1 MTVIKRDGKRETVKF
16 DKITSR
22 IEGVV
27 RTFNG
32 LEATRRARLTESR
45 DADGAP
51 ALDIDPV
58 MVSQKVCSALVD
70 GIKSEDIDR
79 VAAEVAQSLCLT
91 HPDYSV
97 LAGLMCISNLHK
109 CTANTFSEYAE
120 SVYTAGVLSE
130 ETISICRSNSQELQ
144 ALLDDSHDYAY
155 DFFAYKTLEKS
166 YLTKEPVTRKVLE
179 RPQYM
184 WLRVAI
190 GIHGND
196 LVGIAETYGA
206 FVTGR
211 FTHASPTLFNAG
223 TTHPQ
228 LASCFL
234 LEVED
239 DSMEGIFDTLK
250 DCAMISKYA
259 GGLGL
264 HISKI
269 RGNGS
274 HIAGTNGTSSGIVP
288 MCSVFEKTLKFS
300 DQSSKRAGSAAMYLE
315 PWHVDVEDFLELR
328 LPTGAEERRC
338 RDLFTAMFIND
349 LFMRRVKANA
359 TWSLFNEHTTPGLC
373 DAFGE
378 EFDALYER
386 YEAEGKWVKQVNAQD
401 IWLKMC
407 YSAIMTG
414 TPYITFKDAVN
425 RKTNQSNIGV
435 IKSSNLCVAPETM
448 ILTEKGTFPIVTL
461 ANQVVKVWNG
471 KEFSE
476 TTVVKTGEGQKL
488 ITVELSNGTSVECTE
503 YHKFHIQPNFA
514 KTKAIVVDAK
524 DLVPGMKLIKFSLP
538 SASVDSE
545 WVVPETFNSV
555 AYTHGLFCADGTYDK
570 VSSKQERCAYTCV
583 EGKNTCSRHLEH
595 SERGGLLFTSQE
607 DGDTRCCAMYKD
619 KPKIY
624 LYGEKMDLLKHLTKL
639 SVSDYDEDNDKMTV
653 YLRYDTDPKFKVPV
667 NHPDIT
673 YKIQW
678 LMGYSDGD
686 GCITNNAGCQS
697 LQLASIHKEFLVN
710 ILYMLQS
717 IGVESKVL
725 LMKDAGETVLPDGKG
740 GTKKYKCK
748 AIYRLIVASAALS
761 LLVRLGFDPKRLKVA
776 TDHKTNRSSTHFTKV
791 VSVTDEGR
799 VSDTYCFNELK
810 EHKGV
815 FNGNLLGNCN
825 EILQVSTPT
834 ETAVCN
840 LASVNPVACIDR
852 ETKTFDFDKLGQSV
866 AILVRNLNKVIDR
879 TFYPTEK
886 CRRSNFRHRPMGIGL
901 SGLHTAFM
909 VLRYPFES
917 PEARQLNREI
927 YECMYYHAIKE
938 SCDLAKVHG
947 PYETFAGSPLSEG
960 RFQFDLWGV
969 TPSDQYD
976 WAALRADVMTHG
988 VRNSLLL
995 ACMPTASSASII
1007 GNSESND
1014 PVNSNL
1020 YSRKISAG
1028 EYALVNRF
1036 LVDDLIKAGLWTQE
1050 VKDQLLAS
1058 EGSVQD
1064 IDGVPDS
1071 LKALYRT
1078 CFEMS
1083 MKSVIE
1089 MSADRGAFI
1098 CQSQSLNLFMT
1109 EPTAARVSSM
1119 LFYSWSKGLK
1129 TGMYYLRTKA
1139 RGSAAK
1145 FTIDPD
1151 LEKAAKAKREA
1162 AAAKGDDCN
1171 NQEAAVVCRRDDPDC
1186 LACSA

>member
-1 MTVIKRDGKRETVKF
+1 MGMGMTVIKRDGKRETVKF

-32 LEATRRARLTESR
+32 LEVARRARLTESR

-166 YLTKEPVTRKVLE
+166 YLTKEPVTRNVLE

-196 LVGIAETYGA
+196 LAGIAETYGA

-401 IWLKMC
+401 LWLKMC

-435 IKSSNLCVAPETM
+435 IKSSNLCIEVM
-448 ILTEKGTFPIVTL
+448 
-461 ANQVVKVWNG
+461 
-471 KEFSE
+471 
-476 TTVVKTGEGQKL
+476 
-488 ITVELSNGTSVECTE
+488 
-503 YHKFHIQPNFA
+503 
-514 KTKAIVVDAK
+514 
-524 DLVPGMKLIKFSLP
+524 
-538 SASVDSE
+538 
-545 WVVPETFNSV
+545 
-555 AYTHGLFCADGTYDK
+555 
-570 VSSKQERCAYTCV
+570 
-583 EGKNTCSRHLEH
+583 
-595 SERGGLLFTSQE
+595 
-607 DGDTRCCAMYKD
+607 
-619 KPKIY
+619 
-624 LYGEKMDLLKHLTKL
+624 
-639 SVSDYDEDNDKMTV
+639 
-653 YLRYDTDPKFKVPV
+653 
-667 NHPDIT
+667 
-673 YKIQW
+673 
-678 LMGYSDGD
+678 
-686 GCITNNAGCQS
+686 
-697 LQLASIHKEFLVN
+697 
-710 ILYMLQS
+710 
-717 IGVESKVL
+717 
-725 LMKDAGETVLPDGKG
+725 
-740 GTKKYKCK
+740 
-748 AIYRLIVASAALS
+748 
-761 LLVRLGFDPKRLKVA
+761 
-776 TDHKTNRSSTHFTKV
+776 
-791 VSVTDEGR
+791 
-799 VSDTYCFNELK
+799 
-810 EHKGV
+810 
-815 FNGNLLGNCN
+815 
-825 EILQVSTPT
+825 QVSTPT

-917 PEARQLNREI
+917 PEARRLNREI

-947 PYETFAGSPLSEG
+947 AYETFAGSPLSEG

-1064 IDGVPDS
+1064 IDGVPHE

-1139 RGSAAK
+1139 RGAAAK
-1145 FTIDPD
+1145 FTIDPEV
-1151 LEKAAKAKREA
+1151 EKAAKAKREA
-1162 AAAKGDDCN
+1162 AAAKGDDRN
-1171 NQEAAVVCRRDDPDC
+1171 NQQAAVVCRRDDPDC